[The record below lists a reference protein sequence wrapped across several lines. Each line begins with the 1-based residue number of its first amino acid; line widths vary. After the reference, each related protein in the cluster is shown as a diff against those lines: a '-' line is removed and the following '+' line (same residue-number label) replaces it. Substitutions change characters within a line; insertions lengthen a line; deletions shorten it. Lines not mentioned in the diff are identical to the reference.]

1 MLQNHQS
8 DLLKTQNHGVCLKTP
23 KWLWD
28 WMKETTFASKY
39 MSVPDLRDVC
49 IWPRFLSQSKADRI
63 RCRPRRGRSRKSA
76 MHLLTWCCLYFTP
89 RPVRGQGTRRAVSL
103 TAPHQGSHSSGTPPL
118 VLIFFFFLN
127 KKTIQAPLWIIS
139 FLIVS
144 ETSKWVSR
152 LKTNESK
159 SNVRR
164 KKIILKT
171 IEFDFDQM
179 ISVWIRGPYIFPK
192 PERENQSP
200 TKPGSRHSH
209 YMGRFQNP
217 MWFAVLPTRFWCF
230 LGAE

>member
-1 MLQNHQS
+1 MSQNHQS
-8 DLLKTQNHGVCLKTP
+8 EQLKTQNHGVCLKTP

-49 IWPRFLSQSKADRI
+49 IWPRFLSQSKANRI
-63 RCRPRRGRSRKSA
+63 RCRPRWGHSKKLVV
-76 MHLLTWCCLYFTP
+76 HLPTWCCLRAGDTTCSLPDGPTP
-89 RPVRGQGTRRAVSL
+89 RKSL
-103 TAPHQGSHSSGTPPL
+103 LRHSAPCSH
-118 VLIFFFFLN
+118 FFFLN